1 MVRQVFPQLK
11 DFWKQDLMFWMAS
24 PVESMA
30 QSVEAVQKINFGSLQ
45 TKSLDQMSLKIM
57 FNSKSVNILGP
68 FWSLFTSFL

>member
-1 MVRQVFPQLK
+1 
-11 DFWKQDLMFWMAS
+11 MAS

-68 FWSLFTSFL
+68 F